1 MRFRRTTL
9 MANVVIIGATLP
21 AVGLPTS
28 APSSGALP
36 LYEYSSS
43 APSTWNTQPFAQEL
57 NGHSILG
64 TAHGVSGDGEVALAA
79 RLDDGD
85 LGLYV
90 KNASGTSSFHDVT
103 SLTGAPAPAADPNV
117 FFDPWGNV
125 DVVYVSAKDRL
136 ILISNALG
144 RSPRHANDVTVASPP
159 YVVTD
164 ITVQSHVPMTPGLP
178 SVSVSGTSGVIFD
191 RSNKGN
197 ATAIPLRWNQ
207 LSQPPQVGVALNVS
221 RATNS
226 PTLLNDPV
234 AMTGITNAF
243 AATTDAGHVEFF
255 TQPVAGAS
263 AWTVSDLTALAS
275 APASTGS
282 LNIATSGTDIYLA
295 TLNSLGHVQ
304 LFSASTTSVTH
315 ASPLLTGVSARLVP
329 RVSTVAPTWKY
340 IDLTSLIAGSPLW
353 EGSLFL
359 GASASSVNVAGRAQN
374 FGDLYD
380 YSLVAPSSV
389 WTSTDVSQDAGTTL
403 ASTANVSGVQGGSSL
418 ELFATGNGNVSPHG
432 VGVYAIPP
440 NDWSRAVTDG
450 WPIISETGGLGT
462 LSAPWVGFTPPTP
475 LTKSP
480 DFLMGKSILA
490 AKRRETW
497 LSFWTVSGPLTSADQ
512 TVSSYYS
519 HGFLAGQWVAQQI
532 DQYHLH
538 GVGIKPNWVILDPEG
553 YPDNHSALD
562 APGGSSKATLRKYA
576 TYWSALISGWSTG
589 LRDVDPALRPGIY
602 AEQSQYANY
611 GLTNSP
617 LPVFEAIAFGAGGP
631 VRVPGS
637 NGHNILGYIAFNATC
652 SPTSALRA
660 QENTLV
666 SPPWSGQ
673 YNTLQFN
680 AGVYCAP

>member
-9 MANVVIIGATLP
+9 VANVVIIGATIP

-28 APSSGALP
+28 APSSAALP
-36 LYEYSSS
+36 LYEYTSSTH
-43 APSTWNTQPFAQEL
+43 AVWNTQALAPEL

-79 RLDDGD
+79 RLGDGD

-90 KNASGTSSFHDVT
+90 KSANGTTSFHDVT

-117 FFDPWGNV
+117 FLDPWGNV
-125 DVVYVSAKDRL
+125 DVLYVSANNRL

-144 RSPRHANDVTVASPP
+144 RSPRHANAVTIASSP

-164 ITVQSHVPMTPGLP
+164 LTVQTHVPMSRGLP
-178 SVSVSGTSGVIFD
+178 SVSVSGTSGVVFD
-191 RSNKGN
+191 RSNKGE
-197 ATAIPLRWNQ
+197 AIAIPLQWTQ
-207 LSQPPQVGVALNVS
+207 LAQPPQVGVALNVS

-234 AMTGITNAF
+234 AMAGIPNVF
-243 AATTDAGHVEFF
+243 AATTSAGHVEFF

-263 AWTVSDLTALAS
+263 AWTVSDVTSLDAV
-275 APASTGS
+275 PPSTGP
-282 LNIATSGTDIYLA
+282 LTIATSGTQVYLA
-295 TLNSLGHVQ
+295 SLDSLGHVQ
-304 LFSASTTSVTH
+304 LFSASATSVIH
-315 ASPLLTGVSARLVP
+315 ASAVVSSISARLVP
-329 RVSTVAPTWKY
+329 HVTAVKPIWKY
-340 IDLTSLIAGSPLW
+340 IDLTALIAGSPLW
-353 EGSLFL
+353 EGSIFL
-359 GASASSVNVAGRAQN
+359 GASSSSVNVAGRAQN

-380 YSLVAPSSV
+380 DSLIAPSST
-389 WTSTDVSQDAGTTL
+389 WTTSDVSQDANTTL
-403 ASTANVSGVQGGSSL
+403 SSTSNVSGVQSGASL
-418 ELFATGNGNVSPHG
+418 QLFATGNGNVSPHG
-432 VGVYAIPP
+432 VGVYAIPA
-440 NDWSRAVTDG
+440 NDWTRAVTDG

-462 LSAPWVGFTPPTP
+462 LSAPWVGFTSATS

-480 DFLMGKSILA
+480 DFLMGKSVLA

-497 LSFWTVSGPLTSADQ
+497 LSFWTVSGPLTPADQ

-519 HGFLAGQWVAQQI
+519 HGYLAGQWVAQQI

-562 APGGSSKATLRKYA
+562 APAGASKATIQKYA
-576 TYWSALISGWSTG
+576 SYWSALLNGWATG
-589 LRDVDPALRPGIY
+589 LRDVDPSLRPGIY
-602 AEQSQYANY
+602 AEQSQYAAY
-611 GLTNSP
+611 GLTNST
-617 LPVFEAIAFGAGGP
+617 LPVFEAIAFGGGGP

-652 SPTSALRA
+652 SPTSALRS
-660 QENTLV
+660 QEQTLV
-666 SPPWSGQ
+666 NPPWSGQ

-680 AGVYCAP
+680 SGVYCAP